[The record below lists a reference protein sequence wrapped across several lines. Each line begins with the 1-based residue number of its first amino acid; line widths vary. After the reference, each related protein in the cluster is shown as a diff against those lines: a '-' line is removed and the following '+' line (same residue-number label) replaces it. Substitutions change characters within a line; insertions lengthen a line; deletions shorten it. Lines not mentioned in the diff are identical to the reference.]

1 MFCKFCGEKIEDN
14 AIFCNNCGA
23 KLTSEEKTNVLSSEI
38 IDTTTNGLNEN
49 EKPIKKK
56 SDKILNIIQKVV
68 FGCLIA
74 GIAGITLFLGIVLV
88 GLFVYGRVY
97 LFDGYDFT
105 KVLSIISIVLMLIGV
120 CGIITKVVLHFIFKI
135 ESFPRSTLKRILV
148 IVLAVACLGCSIW
161 GFADCS
167 NNSYNYDSSYDSD
180 YSGGGSSYWSFY
192 TVYSKCDC
200 SYPWADVG
208 TDYLSIDTNPYDY
221 DSDYSSST
229 TYSSKALSA
238 IRLIHIELS
247 LPSYL
252 YDEMLE
258 TRAIDG
264 RQSYSGTKVNV
275 SWRYHP
281 DTGLEVRYTIK

>member
-14 AIFCNNCGA
+14 AIFCSKCGA

-120 CGIITKVVLHFIFKI
+120 CGIITKAILHFIFKI

-167 NNSYNYDSSYDSD
+167 NS
-180 YSGGGSSYWSFY
+180 GSSYWSFY
-192 TVYSKCDC
+192 TVYTKCGC

-208 TDYLSIDTNPYDY
+208 TDYLSIDTNPYNY